1 MPMNP
6 RESVGPKA
14 RPNPT
19 THHAIAP
26 VIVSRQFLTTIP
38 LQCCLFEAEAST
50 MTKPSCIKKM
60 SAVEAKTQLELAPVL
75 IESRAFNYSAVKGS
89 GAKFLATSDIIA
101 FACILKKPFF
111 ITYFELL
118 EL

>member
-1 MPMNP
+1 MPMKP

-50 MTKPSCIKKM
+50 MTKPSCIKKIR
-60 SAVEAKTQLELAPVL
+60 AVEAKTQLELAPVF
-75 IESRAFNYSAVKGS
+75 IESRTFNYSAVNGS
-89 GAKFLATSDIIA
+89 AAKFLATSDIMAFGIIA
-101 FACILKKPFF
+101 KKVV
-111 ITYFELL
+111 L
-118 EL
+118 